1 MPFLVLA
8 LSAATLTGCGEAT
21 LYPVEIETELVDEA
35 GQALRELGFETCSAA
50 VFEEAGLVEGRCDS
64 ATSDEQGLGLTS
76 DFYTDT
82 DTLTDIQLTANIAG
96 TELQGEVLSVLV
108 GDSEP
113 DVLPIERR
121 VQVQSRFVVPD
132 ALVPVYVTRL
142 DVFGQVNGGRD
153 GGIPN
158 QSGTLT
164 VEVSLDGGE
173 TVLTSAS
180 GPVSTDGSA
189 AYTAQ
194 IDLSSHFWFQVSDET
209 LTTRIEIDGYQGE
222 GFLQI
227 NSVEG
232 DDPRTVDAFLDF

>member
-1 MPFLVLA
+1 MPVLVLA
-8 LSAATLTGCGEAT
+8 LSAATLIGCGEAT

-35 GQALRELGFETCSAA
+35 GQTLREVVFETCSAA
-50 VFEEAGLVEGRCDS
+50 VFEEAGLVEGRCGT
-64 ATSDEQGLGLTS
+64 ATSDDNGLGLTS

-113 DVLPIERR
+113 EVLPIERR

-132 ALVPVYVTRL
+132 ALVPQRVTHFAF
-142 DVFGQVNGGRD
+142 FGSVNGGREEGIPEQTGTLFLDVSVD
-153 GGIPN
+153 GG
-158 QSGTLT
+158 QTVLFTTSGPLSTDASALYT
-164 VEVSLDGGE
+164 AEVDLVSTFWFAVNDE
-173 TVLTSAS
+173 TV
-180 GPVSTDGSA
+180 
-189 AYTAQ
+189 TAR
-194 IDLSSHFWFQVSDET
+194 V
-209 LTTRIEIDGYQGE
+209 EIDGYAGE

-232 DDPRTVDAFLDF
+232 DEPRTVNAFLDF